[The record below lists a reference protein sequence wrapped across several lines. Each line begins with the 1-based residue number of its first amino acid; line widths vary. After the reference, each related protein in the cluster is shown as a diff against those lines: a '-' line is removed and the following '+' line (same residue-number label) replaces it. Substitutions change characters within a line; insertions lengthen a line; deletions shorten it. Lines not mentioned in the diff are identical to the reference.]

1 MTLLRTRRLSA
12 WIAIFAMALAA
23 LAPTVSRALARG
35 EAASAPS
42 WVEVCSASGM
52 QWVPLGTDTT
62 AAPATSA
69 LPGDGPP
76 AAGNP
81 LDHCGFCL
89 LSADRLGP
97 PVTAPAAWRLP
108 GDPAAPAVRPALL
121 LCSRAPLAAHAR
133 GPPRH
138 TVPPSVA

>member
-23 LAPTVSRALARG
+23 LAPTVSRALVWG
-35 EAASAPS
+35 SSHSAS

-52 QWVPLGTDTT
+52 QWMALD
-62 AAPATSA
+62 AAASQA
-69 LPGDGPP
+69 SSVSGAPGDGQP

-81 LDHCGFCL
+81 LDHCPFCL

-97 PVTAPAAWRLP
+97 PSSLQSAFHLHGEAVAPAARR
-108 GDPAAPAVRPALL
+108 APLFR
-121 LCSRAPLAAHAR
+121 SQAPLAAQAR
-133 GPPRH
+133 GPPLH
-138 TVPPSVA
+138 TVSPSLA